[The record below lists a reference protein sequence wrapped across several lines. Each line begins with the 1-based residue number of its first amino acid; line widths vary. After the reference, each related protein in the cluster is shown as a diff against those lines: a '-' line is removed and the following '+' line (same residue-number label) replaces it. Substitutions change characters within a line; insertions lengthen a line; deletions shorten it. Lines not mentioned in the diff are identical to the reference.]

1 MKTVRS
7 RIEEGNTIADPMRES
22 NFFPPMVIQM
32 VAAGESTGAL
42 DTMLLKVADYFEE
55 DVDGVAANLLTILEP
70 FMLVVVGLIVGGI
83 VIAMYLPLFRFIQ
96 VLSGGY

>member
-1 MKTVRS
+1 M
-7 RIEEGNTIADPMRES
+7 ADPMRES

-32 VAAGESTGAL
+32 VAVGESTGAL
-42 DTMLLKVADYFEE
+42 DVMLLKVADYFEE
-55 DVDGVAANLLTILEP
+55 DIDGIAANLLTVLEP
-70 FMLVVVGLIVGGI
+70 LMLVAVGLLVGGI